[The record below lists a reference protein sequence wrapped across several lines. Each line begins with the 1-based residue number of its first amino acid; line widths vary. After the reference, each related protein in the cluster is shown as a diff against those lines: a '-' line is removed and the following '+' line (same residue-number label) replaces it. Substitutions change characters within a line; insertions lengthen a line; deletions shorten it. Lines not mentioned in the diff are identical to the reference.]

1 MNTSHSCRCH
11 VHDAHKEHFLCPRTL
26 SPLSYVAPKWKA
38 ISRHAAE
45 CVEMNELTN
54 NKRYENR
61 KNQ

>member
-11 VHDAHKEHFLCPRTL
+11 VHD
-26 SPLSYVAPKWKA
+26 APKWKA

>member
-11 VHDAHKEHFLCPRTL
+11 VHDAHKEHSCVHAHCHH
-26 SPLSYVAPKWKA
+26 Y
-38 ISRHAAE
+38 SRHAAE